1 MLFVSINL
9 KSYFMGN
16 DLRIFIMKTVK
27 KLKDMY
33 QFSLLLKTNR
43 LNELSNGRLSIQ
55 WLNFKISIQSYLL

>member
-1 MLFVSINL
+1 
-9 KSYFMGN
+9 MGN